1 MRDLLVGVT
10 GEHGGEGRRAGEELT
25 HSVSGAVEEGGRD
38 GVAGVWWGVSCRERW
53 FGRRSGRRGGA
64 GETCECCCKL
74 FDEGGGVGGTA
85 GERGGDSISL
95 GVRRA
100 EEAKGRGRWGGEVGI
115 GVPEEEGGEEGRD
128 FDCVCR
134 RFANSWRTGEGRGRS
149 S

>member
-1 MRDLLVGVT
+1 MGLRAF
-10 GEHGGEGRRAGEELT
+10 GGEFPAGRGGLGGGVVEGGGRERRASAAASCLT
-25 HSVSGAVEEGGRD
+25 R
-38 GVAGVWWGVSCRERW
+38 
-53 FGRRSGRRGGA
+53 
-64 GETCECCCKL
+64 
-74 FDEGGGVGGTA
+74 GGGVGGTA